1 MKKQHII
8 YYIVLAALVSLFAI
22 YTATRFP
29 YTYITMEGD
38 DFWVLT
44 KDFWHIKL
52 AMLPAATNWLSD
64 WLMQFYSSPFVG
76 ASIGALVLGAIGLL
90 AAQAFSAFSSRT
102 KKPNRKASSSK
113 KPRRNTWLCWI
124 GLVPPVLLG
133 YYCPF
138 CLAFQL
144 QWLFFFVLLLAYQ
157 SIPHPIGKALWS
169 LLCVPIGF
177 MLMRTPMLFLLIA
190 MQAVFILLRREEGKK
205 AYLWGGMA
213 GAVALLVIA
222 PLTYSQQ
229 VAFIPY
235 QERYTKWGANIDPL
249 TSRNNLD
256 GEQIKMMTCLANE
269 QRWEDVL
276 YKAHA
281 KREAQRGKALAL
293 RYALL
298 AESALGTLPDNLLDY
313 PISNENMFYY
323 PHEGGHISLQ
333 FNRLF
338 YLNLGVYD
346 EAFHHA
352 QEYGLLQAN
361 NICFSSLRQMVDY
374 SIEEGDF
381 ETSEKFL
388 CILDKSSCHKPFVES
403 RRKILSD
410 SKSGNQQRKAVSL
423 RADNFVGGFPL
434 PIEMLRLARYFKER
448 NGQQAQDPSSA
459 EQDNSQIRKMV
470 DYAICS
476 YLLRNDKE
484 RFIIAT
490 KAFDVYKDKELPRAY
505 REYLNR

>member
-44 KDFWHIKL
+44 RDFWHMKL

-102 KKPNRKASSSK
+102 KKSNRKTSSSK
-113 KPRRNTWLCWI
+113 KSRRNMWLCWI

-169 LLCVPIGF
+169 LLCIPVGF

-281 KREAQRGKALAL
+281 KREAQR
-293 RYALL
+293 
-298 AESALGTLPDNLLDY
+298 
-313 PISNENMFYY
+313 
-323 PHEGGHISLQ
+323 
-333 FNRLF
+333 
-338 YLNLGVYD
+338 
-346 EAFHHA
+346 
-352 QEYGLLQAN
+352 
-361 NICFSSLRQMVDY
+361 
-374 SIEEGDF
+374 
-381 ETSEKFL
+381 
-388 CILDKSSCHKPFVES
+388 
-403 RRKILSD
+403 
-410 SKSGNQQRKAVSL
+410 
-423 RADNFVGGFPL
+423 
-434 PIEMLRLARYFKER
+434 
-448 NGQQAQDPSSA
+448 
-459 EQDNSQIRKMV
+459 
-470 DYAICS
+470 
-476 YLLRNDKE
+476 
-484 RFIIAT
+484 
-490 KAFDVYKDKELPRAY
+490 
-505 REYLNR
+505 